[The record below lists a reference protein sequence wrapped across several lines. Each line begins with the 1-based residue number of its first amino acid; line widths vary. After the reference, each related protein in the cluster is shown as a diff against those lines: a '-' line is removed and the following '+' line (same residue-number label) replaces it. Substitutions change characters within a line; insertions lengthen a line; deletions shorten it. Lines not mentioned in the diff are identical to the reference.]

1 MSGGPAIYAP
11 KYLAS
16 AQGRALRQIVA
27 QETVLF
33 YRDGRSGT
41 VAVTRQGPHTLLR
54 INGKIDAGTV
64 VDMPTQILSG
74 HLPLLAHPAP
84 RAVFVLGLGSGVTA
98 AAVPPHPRER
108 RARLEMLPPPG

>member
-27 QETVLF
+27 EEAVLF

-64 VDMPTQILSG
+64 ADMPTQILSG

-84 RAVFVLGLGSGVTA
+84 RTVFVLCLGSAATA
-98 AAVPPHPRER
+98 AALARHPTER
-108 RARLEMLPPPG
+108 VDVLD